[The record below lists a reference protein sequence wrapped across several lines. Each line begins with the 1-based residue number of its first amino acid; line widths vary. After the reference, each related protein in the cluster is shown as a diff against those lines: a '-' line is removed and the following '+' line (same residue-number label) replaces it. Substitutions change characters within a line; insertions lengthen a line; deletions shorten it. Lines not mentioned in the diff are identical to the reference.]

1 MQIQIQFYC
10 IHNQMI
16 FTNTLQK
23 IRKLDWILE
32 IMNQTDH
39 YQRGKK
45 IIGLMKDELSGKTM
59 INFVGLKPKTY
70 SFLIDDGGEDKI
82 SRRDKKVDRKKK
94 N

>member
-1 MQIQIQFYC
+1 
-10 IHNQMI
+10 
-16 FTNTLQK
+16 
-23 IRKLDWILE
+23 
-32 IMNQTDH
+32 
-39 YQRGKK
+39 
-45 IIGLMKDELSGKTM
+45 MKDELSGKTM